1 MKPLLLSLLLFIL
14 AVFTTAFYSSPT
26 PPPQV
31 VDYRKLGDSI
41 SLQAQQTL
49 IKNLLGAIQ
58 KGGSDYAVTFCNE
71 RAMPLTDSLSK
82 KYAVSIQR
90 ISAKNRNQK
99 NVASLFD
106 KKILALFEST
116 AVPSLKDT
124 LIDTPKGYVYYK
136 PIKIGMPTCLQCHGK
151 PKVDI
156 NEATAST
163 IRKKYRF
170 DKATG
175 YAMGE
180 LRGVWKLTFV
190 TKQ

>member
-1 MKPLLLSLLLFIL
+1 MKTLAFSSLLFGL
-14 AVFTTAFYSSPT
+14 AVASVGFQSQKPS
-26 PPPQV
+26 QKV

-58 KGGSDYAVTFCNE
+58 KGGADYAVEFCNE
-71 RAMPLTDSLSK
+71 KAMPLTDSLSK
-82 KYAVSIQR
+82 KYRVEIQQ
-90 ISAKNRNQK
+90 ISAKNRNPK

-106 KKILALFEST
+106 KKMLALFAST

-124 LIDTPKGYVYYK
+124 LIDTPNGYVYYK

-180 LRGVWKLTFV
+180 LRGAWKLTFES
-190 TKQ
+190 KQ

>member
-1 MKPLLLSLLLFIL
+1 MKTLAFSSLLFGL
-14 AVFTTAFYSSPT
+14 AVASVGFQSQKPS
-26 PPPQV
+26 QKV

-58 KGGSDYAVTFCNE
+58 KGGADYAVEFCNE
-71 RAMPLTDSLSK
+71 KAMPLTDSLSK
-82 KYAVSIQR
+82 KYRVEIQR
-90 ISAKNRNQK
+90 ISAKNRNPK

-106 KKILALFEST
+106 KKMLALFAST

-124 LIDTPKGYVYYK
+124 LIDTPNGYVYYK

-180 LRGVWKLTFV
+180 LRGAWKLTFES
-190 TKQ
+190 KQ

>member
-1 MKPLLLSLLLFIL
+1 MKTLAFSSLVFGLAILSVGFQN
-14 AVFTTAFYSSPT
+14 
-26 PPPQV
+26 PQPWQQTV
-31 VDYRKLGDSI
+31 NYQKLGDSL

-58 KGGSDYAVTFCNE
+58 KGGSDYAVAFCNE
-71 RAMPLTDSLSK
+71 KAMPLTDSLST
-82 KYAVSIQR
+82 KYQVEIQR
-90 ISAKNRNQK
+90 ISAKNRNPK

-106 KKILALFEST
+106 KKILALFAST

-151 PKVDI
+151 PEVDI

-175 YAMGE
+175 YSMGE
-180 LRGVWKLTFV
+180 LRGAWKLMFL
-190 TKQ
+190 TK

>member
-1 MKPLLLSLLLFIL
+1 MKTLAFSSLLFGW
-14 AVFTTAFYSSPT
+14 AVLSVGFQSPR
-26 PPPQV
+26 PLQQAK
-31 VDYRKLGDSI
+31 DYRKLGDSI

-58 KGGSDYAVTFCNE
+58 KGGADYAVEFCNE
-71 RAMPLTDSLSK
+71 KAMPLTDSLSE
-82 KYAVSIQR
+82 KYRVEIQR
-90 ISAKNRNQK
+90 ISAKNRNPK

-116 AVPSLKDT
+116 TVPLLKDT

-151 PKVDI
+151 PKEDI

-180 LRGVWKLTFV
+180 LRGAWKLTFS
-190 TKQ
+190 TK

>member
-1 MKPLLLSLLLFIL
+1 MKSLLFSSLLFGL
-14 AVFTTAFYSSPT
+14 AVLSVSFQNPKPS
-26 PPPQV
+26 QKG

-58 KGGSDYAVTFCNE
+58 KGGSAYAVAFCNE
-71 RAMPLTDSLSK
+71 KAMPLTDSLSK
-82 KYAVSIQR
+82 KYQVEIRR
-90 ISAKNRNQK
+90 ISAKNRNPK

-106 KKILALFEST
+106 KKTLKLFAST
-116 AVPSLKDT
+116 SSPSLKDT

-151 PKVDI
+151 PKQDI
-156 NEATAST
+156 DDATAST
-163 IRKKYRF
+163 IHKKYHF

-175 YAMGE
+175 YSMSE
-180 LRGVWKLTFV
+180 LRGAWKLTF
-190 TKQ
+190 TAKK

>member
-1 MKPLLLSLLLFIL
+1 MRILAFSSLLFGL
-14 AVFTTAFYSSPT
+14 AVLSVGFQSPR
-26 PPPQV
+26 PPEQAI
-31 VDYRKLGDSI
+31 DYRKLGDSI

-58 KGGSDYAVTFCNE
+58 KGGSDYAVAFCNE
-71 RAMPLTDSLSK
+71 KAMPLTDSLSK
-82 KYAVSIQR
+82 KYTVSIQR
-90 ISAKNRNQK
+90 ISVKNRNPK

-106 KKILALFEST
+106 KKMLALFVST

-124 LIDTPKGYVYYK
+124 LINTPKGYVYYK
-136 PIKIGMPTCLQCHGK
+136 PIKIGLPTCLQCHGK
-151 PKVDI
+151 PKQDI
-156 NEATAST
+156 EATTLKT
-163 IRKKYRF
+163 IQRKYRF

-180 LRGVWKLTFV
+180 LRGAWKLTFV

>member
-1 MKPLLLSLLLFIL
+1 MKTLAFSSLLFGLAIL
-14 AVFTTAFYSSPT
+14 SVGFQSPQ
-26 PPPQV
+26 PLQQV

-58 KGGSDYAVTFCNE
+58 KGGTDYAVAFCNE
-71 RAMPLTDSLSK
+71 KAMPLTDSLSK
-82 KYAVSIQR
+82 KYRVEIQR
-90 ISAKNRNQK
+90 ISAKNRNPK

-106 KKILALFEST
+106 KKMLALFAST

-124 LIDTPKGYVYYK
+124 LINTPKSYVYYK

-151 PKVDI
+151 PKQDI
-156 NEATAST
+156 NDATAST
-163 IRKKYRF
+163 IHKKYHF

-175 YAMGE
+175 YSMGE
-180 LRGVWKLTFV
+180 LRGAWKLTFRA
-190 TKQ
+190 KK

>member
-1 MKPLLLSLLLFIL
+1 MKTLAFSSLLFGL
-14 AVFTTAFYSSPT
+14 AVLSVGFQSP
-26 PPPQV
+26 QHSLRV
-31 VDYRKLGDSI
+31 VNYRKLGDSI

-58 KGGSDYAVTFCNE
+58 KGGADYAVEFCNE
-71 RAMPLTDSLSK
+71 KVIPLTDSLSK
-82 KYAVSIQR
+82 KYRVEIQR
-90 ISAKNRNQK
+90 ISAKNRNPK

-106 KKILALFEST
+106 KKMLALFEST
-116 AVPSLKDT
+116 AVTSLKDT
-124 LIDTPKGYVYYK
+124 LIDTPNGYVYYK

-163 IRKKYRF
+163 IHKKYHF

-175 YAMGE
+175 YAIGD
-180 LRGVWKLTFV
+180 LRGAWKLTFWAN
-190 TKQ
+190 K

>member
-1 MKPLLLSLLLFIL
+1 MKTLAFSSLLFGLAIL
-14 AVFTTAFYSSPT
+14 SVGFQSPQ
-26 PPPQV
+26 PSQQV

-58 KGGSDYAVTFCNE
+58 KGGADYAVEFCNE
-71 RAMPLTDSLSK
+71 KAIPLTDSLSK
-82 KYAVSIQR
+82 KYRVEIQR
-90 ISAKNRNQK
+90 ISAKNRNPK

-106 KKILALFEST
+106 KKMLALFEST

-124 LIDTPKGYVYYK
+124 LIDTPNGYVYYK

-151 PKVDI
+151 PKIDI
-156 NEATAST
+156 NETTAST
-163 IRKKYRF
+163 IHKKYHF

-175 YAMGE
+175 YAMGD
-180 LRGVWKLTFV
+180 LRGAWKLTFWAN
-190 TKQ
+190 K

>member
-1 MKPLLLSLLLFIL
+1 MKTLAFSSLLFGL
-14 AVFTTAFYSSPT
+14 AVLSVGFQSP
-26 PPPQV
+26 QHSLKV

-58 KGGSDYAVTFCNE
+58 KGGADYAVEFCNE
-71 RAMPLTDSLSK
+71 KAMPLTDSLSE
-82 KYAVSIQR
+82 KYRVQIQR
-90 ISAKNRNQK
+90 ISAKNRNPK

-116 AVPSLKDT
+116 VVPLLKDT

-180 LRGVWKLTFV
+180 LRGAWKLTFES
-190 TKQ
+190 KQ